1 MAEPTITHFD
11 PDSDRLALLR
21 ECTENYDVGDS
32 ESEWPNNIL
41 SRKTVVYGSGR
52 IAREGDPVRHTVEPE
67 ELALCARLSSEAEEL
82 MAGVDI
88 GMGSESCDPFRAFHI
103 AANADDLVPEAIDEC
118 DPVEIRWHDLPVRD
132 DHESEPLAE
141 AGRWWEEVDAD
152 AGDSSREEH
161 DEHLPL
167 LAPLDPMVRC
177 AARIEGL
184 GLHPD
189 R

>member
-67 ELALCARLSSEAEEL
+67 ELALCSRLSSEAEEL

-88 GMGSESCDPFRAFHI
+88 GMGRSP
-103 AANADDLVPEAIDEC
+103 AI
-118 DPVEIRWHDLPVRD
+118 R
-132 DHESEPLAE
+132 S
-141 AGRWWEEVDAD
+141 GR
-152 AGDSSREEH
+152 STSRRTRMT
-161 DEHLPL
+161 PC
-167 LAPLDPMVRC
+167 PRRSMR
-177 AARIEGL
+177 R
-184 GLHPD
+184 
-189 R
+189 